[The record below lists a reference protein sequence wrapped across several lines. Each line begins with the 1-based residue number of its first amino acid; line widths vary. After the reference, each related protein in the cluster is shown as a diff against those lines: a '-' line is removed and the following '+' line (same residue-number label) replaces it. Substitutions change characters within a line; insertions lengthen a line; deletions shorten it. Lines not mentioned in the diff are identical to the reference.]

1 MSGSGAEDE
10 AGVARRSHFTESQD
24 GGMDFIPGATTG
36 GLRPDLHLGK
46 HPDVWS
52 RDPGGRGGLR
62 ESWGALYLHLT
73 ES

>member
-1 MSGSGAEDE
+1 MKLVWLEE
-10 AGVARRSHFTESQD
+10 ATSLRVKM